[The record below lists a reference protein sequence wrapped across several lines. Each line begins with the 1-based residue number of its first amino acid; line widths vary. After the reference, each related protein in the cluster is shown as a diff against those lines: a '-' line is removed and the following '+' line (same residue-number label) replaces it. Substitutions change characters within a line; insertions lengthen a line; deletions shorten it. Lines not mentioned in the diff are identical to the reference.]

1 MRHFKRFIFIAL
13 VIVLSGCTTQRR
25 YHQGGIH
32 IDWHTFGHQE
42 SSDKNHQD
50 KPACKSDQK
59 VDQPAN
65 QQADQPAENR
75 FSEQPTAVSTIPHP
89 SNIENGPLRSQVVTL
104 NEVETASGISI
115 EDQTTQFANFTNVK
129 NAKAPLSA
137 ATRSNKNPRQ
147 NKVAIGA
154 NEGDKRANEG
164 DPDQLK
170 KIETAAIVI
179 YAIGLLVGILAL
191 IFWSN
196 TLAIITAAIMSVGF
210 VVFLCCGG
218 KAHYFF
224 SWVMSFLI
232 GLGLI
237 VLMIKKGDGNF
248 HGFFIP

>member
-1 MRHFKRFIFIAL
+1 MGHYKRFIFIVL
-13 VIVLSGCTTQRR
+13 VIFLSGCTAQRR

-32 IDWHTFGHQE
+32 IDWHSFGHEE

-50 KPACKSDQK
+50 KSARESDQK
-59 VDQPAN
+59 VAQK
-65 QQADQPAENR
+65 AENR
-75 FSEQPTAVSTIPHP
+75 FSEQPTAVSQNSHP
-89 SNIENGPLRSQVVTL
+89 SNIENGPVKSRVVTRH
-104 NEVETASGISI
+104 EIETASGISI
-115 EDQTTQFANFTNVK
+115 ENQTTQFANFTNVQ
-129 NAKAPLSA
+129 NAKAPNSETRIVAVSA
-137 ATRSNKNPRQ
+137 SNKNPRQ

-170 KIETAAIVI
+170 KLETAAIVI

-218 KAHYFF
+218 KANYFF

>member
-1 MRHFKRFIFIAL
+1 M
-13 VIVLSGCTTQRR
+13 V
-25 YHQGGIH
+25 
-32 IDWHTFGHQE
+32 
-42 SSDKNHQD
+42 
-50 KPACKSDQK
+50 
-59 VDQPAN
+59 
-65 QQADQPAENR
+65 
-75 FSEQPTAVSTIPHP
+75 
-89 SNIENGPLRSQVVTL
+89 
-104 NEVETASGISI
+104 
-115 EDQTTQFANFTNVK
+115 
-129 NAKAPLSA
+129 
-137 ATRSNKNPRQ
+137 
-147 NKVAIGA
+147 A
-154 NEGDKRANEG
+154 NEGDKRANDG

-170 KIETAAIVI
+170 KLETAAIVI

>member
-1 MRHFKRFIFIAL
+1 

-50 KPACKSDQK
+50 KSARKSDQK
-59 VDQPAN
+59 ADQP
-65 QQADQPAENR
+65 ADQPAENR
-75 FSEQPTAVSTIPHP
+75 FSEQPTSVSPIPHP
-89 SNIENGPLRSQVVTL
+89 SNIENGELKSRVV
-104 NEVETASGISI
+104 NCDE
-115 EDQTTQFANFTNVK
+115 
-129 NAKAPLSA
+129 NAKAPNSETRNVAVSA
-137 ATRSNKNPRQ
+137 SNKNPRQ

-154 NEGDKRANEG
+154 NEGD
-164 DPDQLK
+164 PDQLK
-170 KIETAAIVI
+170 KLETAAIVI

-232 GLGLI
+232 GLCLLFF
-237 VLMIKKGDGNF
+237 VIKRNGSFN
-248 HGFFIP
+248 GFFIP

>member
-1 MRHFKRFIFIAL
+1 MRHYKRFIFIAL
-13 VIVLSGCTTQRR
+13 VIILSGCTTQRR

-50 KPACKSDQK
+50 KSARKSDQK
-59 VDQPAN
+59 ADQP
-65 QQADQPAENR
+65 ADQPAENR
-75 FSEQPTAVSTIPHP
+75 FSEQPTSVSPIPHP
-89 SNIENGPLRSQVVTL
+89 SNIENGELKSRVV
-104 NEVETASGISI
+104 NCDE
-115 EDQTTQFANFTNVK
+115 
-129 NAKAPLSA
+129 NAKAPNSETRNVAVSA
-137 ATRSNKNPRQ
+137 SNKNPRQ

-154 NEGDKRANEG
+154 NEGD
-164 DPDQLK
+164 PDQLK
-170 KIETAAIVI
+170 KLETAAIVI

-232 GLGLI
+232 GLCLLFF
-237 VLMIKKGDGNF
+237 VIKRNGSFN
-248 HGFFIP
+248 GFFIP